1 MLSILQEAL
10 NHAKMKLKRHHTD
23 TRLFL
28 KKIKKII
35 IKKLKIKLKPV
46 KGFLGSLRIDFTKI
60 IEVQQKPKKERN
72 IFYLIKNLKSIKLP
86 VAGGYMLKKYIDAY
100 NIDLKAVQTS
110 NILSIKLDCTSKT
123 IT

>member
-1 MLSILQEAL
+1 M
-10 NHAKMKLKRHHTD
+10 
-23 TRLFL
+23 
-28 KKIKKII
+28 
-35 IKKLKIKLKPV
+35 

>member
-1 MLSILQEAL
+1 M
-10 NHAKMKLKRHHTD
+10 
-23 TRLFL
+23 
-28 KKIKKII
+28 
-35 IKKLKIKLKPV
+35 

-60 IEVQQKPKKERN
+60 MEVQQKPKKERN

-86 VAGGYMLKKYIDAY
+86 VAGGYMLKKNIDAY

-110 NILSIKLDCTSKT
+110 NILSIKLDCTNKT